1 MIEIAIDG
9 TAASGKGT
17 LGRNL
22 SAKYGFPHLD
32 TGLMFRAVA
41 FELLSQKN
49 IKIKNLESLSC
60 EIAKDLDLIKIESQ
74 ELRSEETGSMAST
87 NSKFFNLEILKT
99 KQIKFAN
106 INKHKYGGCIL
117 DGRDITYKII
127 PDADFKFFI
136 TANEV
141 RAKRRLLEKNIS
153 FLHENDEKCMLQSL
167 IKDISLRDKSDK
179 SRLLSPLLPAKDA
192 HIIDTSLIDANDLM
206 SIVTKIIEGKNIKQS
221 TITMDFIVFKINP

>member
-17 LGRNL
+17 LGRHL

-41 FELLSQKN
+41 FDLLSQKN

-60 EIAKDLDLIKIESQ
+60 EIAKDLDLIKIKSQ
-74 ELRSEETGSMAST
+74 ELRSEETGSMASKIA
-87 NSKFFNLEILKT
+87 KFFKLREILKT

-117 DGRDITYKII
+117 DGRDVGTVIL
-127 PDADFKFFI
+127 PNADFKFFI
-136 TANEV
+136 TASIEV

-153 FLHENDEKCMLQSL
+153 CLQDIDVECMLQSL

-206 SIVTKIIEGKNIKQS
+206 SIVTKIIEGKNIK
-221 TITMDFIVFKINP
+221 I